1 MESVESLD
9 ACVKSTR
16 KHLKMLE
23 AAQTAQRTKDGLTDQ
38 EILKVVTQ
46 ALQYHRKQYD
56 VWMQMK
62 LDNFADK
69 SWDEFHL
76 QDQEPS
82 RTPSAHEDT
91 PVRSTSLEQHGFSWH
106 EWVF

>member
-16 KHLKMLE
+16 KHLKVLE
-23 AAQTAQRTKDGLTDQ
+23 AVQTAQRTKDGLTDQ

-46 ALQYHRKQYD
+46 SLQYHRKQYD

-62 LDNFADK
+62 LDRFAEK
-69 SWDEFHL
+69 SWDECRL
-76 QDQEPS
+76 EDQEAS
-82 RTPSAHEDT
+82 TPSLQEGT
-91 PVRSTSLEQHGFSWH
+91 PVRSSQQRRG
-106 EWVF
+106 